1 LNPFLNW
8 ASLVRVVLHQIVD
21 ERKQG
26 VDAMPVLTLARRAW
40 WIYWSRVKAAVC
52 RPFTLSSSGL
62 VKTISAGRQA
72 Y

>member
-1 LNPFLNW
+1 
-8 ASLVRVVLHQIVD
+8 
-21 ERKQG
+21 
-26 VDAMPVLTLARRAW
+26 MPVLTLARRAW